1 MRHYA
6 LAGMLLLRDFR
17 AICSFPLHR
26 PACESITT
34 SLIMMIIYRAYV
46 LFQTYTVLYEALVS
60 GLPVTS
66 PATLSLVWDKVQVPL
81 KYSQSIAVMEVI
93 HAALGIVRSP
103 VMITATQVAS
113 RLWILWG
120 IVCIA
125 PESTTTT
132 TVSLAIPN
140 MEAVGIKL
148 SLITLLT
155 AWCLSEIIRYGFF
168 ACKEANLQSRL
179 LVWLRYSGF
188 LVLYPLGVASELSMV
203 WLALPV
209 IQVKKPLSIE
219 LPNPLNFAFTYHA
232 VCVLAVAAYL
242 PGFPQLY
249 CYMLKQRKKVLRQ
262 GPSVSS
268 SSKKIQ

>member
-1 MRHYA
+1 MYSA
-6 LAGMLLLRDFR
+6 LYGAF
-17 AICSFPLHR
+17 S
-26 PACESITT
+26 
-34 SLIMMIIYRAYV
+34 
-46 LFQTYTVLYEALVS
+46 S
-60 GLPVTS
+60 GLPLTS
-66 PATLSLVWDKVQVPL
+66 PASLSLVWERVNLPL
-81 KYSQSIAVMEVI
+81 KYSQTVALMEIV

-103 VMITATQVAS
+103 VLITATQVAS

-120 IVCIA
+120 IVVLA

-132 TVSLAIPN
+132 TVSLAVPN
-140 MEAVGIKL
+140 MEFVGIKL

-168 ACKEANLQSRL
+168 ACKEANIQSQM

-209 IQVKKPLSIE
+209 IQVKKPFSIE
-219 LPNPLNFAFTYHA
+219 LPNPFNFAFSYHA
-232 VCVLAVAAYL
+232 LCVLIVAAYL

-249 CYMLKQRKKVLRQ
+249 GYMLKQRKKVL
-262 GPSVSS
+262 GPGTRHVPPSM
-268 SSKKIQ
+268 KKDQ